1 MTIFRTRSQ
10 SGAAVIEFVIVA
22 PVLLLLMF
30 GLFDIGNAIQQ
41 KIWLEQAVRAG
52 GMIALS
58 GSATTT
64 EIENAVQAASW
75 SNVSASASKPTKYC
89 PDGSTPPTGGTCFPD
104 PTYQRVTITASVPFN
119 WFVVPITSLGASYV
133 EQVQ

>member
-58 GSATTT
+58 GSATKT

-75 SNVSASASKPTKYC
+75 SNVTTTVNQNAVCA
-89 PDGSTPPTGGTCFPD
+89 DGGTVQSDGTCLVGPV
-104 PTYQRVTITASVPFN
+104 YQYVTISSTKKFTS
-119 WFVVPITSLGASYV
+119 FVVPITSLGASYV